1 MKKNLS
7 RIPMLLSL
15 VMVLGGFSTVN
26 QAQTVKETEIKTQ
39 QGKEPICFVQKKDGT
54 IQHYSSLKMVTG
66 IFTSPY
72 LLADGNI
79 KIKAADIK
87 AYQDAEHYAISQKYL
102 ENGHQSKVAIDAL
115 PGFAVRIISGHI
127 SVFCK
132 KYFNGAKAIDE
143 LFIQSGEDGKIL
155 PYSPELVLEMVKD
168 HQDILKIL
176 NSKDNKTLTERL
188 LAVAEIYNQQHLLT
202 KN

>member
-7 RIPMLLSL
+7 RIPTLLSL

-26 QAQTVKETEIKTQ
+26 QAQTVKETEIKTL

-115 PGFAVRIISGHI
+115 PGFAIRIVSGHI